1 MEASE
6 FLSKL
11 QQHEGRLFMPQS
23 NLRFEHPL
31 KQGSLSESYL
41 VHHEGFNI
49 PCILRIM
56 KKDVSEQ
63 LGTEMDAGF
72 EKACQQYAA
81 IRHPSITAMYDIGVF
96 ADYEYVLL
104 EYVAGVPLLERIK
117 ERPLRDC
124 EALKLMW
131 PIADGLAALWRADYV
146 HRGCSP
152 MRVLIAPDGTPKLDM
167 VVLPRIALNPLLIEA
182 HAPFMAGFWPPE
194 ELRQSTDVDARSD
207 MFSFGASLYYAVTGV
222 SPFGKG
228 SRTELIARTMSE
240 SPTPPQKFNP
250 DLNPS
255 LCDFVMRCLKRD
267 PKDRF
272 SSTQEFLDTLG
283 GVKMEICQPATPRPS
298 SFGPLQDAD
307 GGKESTFRAGDTIG
321 QYRLEQMV
329 GAGAFGVVFK
339 SRHQLLDIPVAVK
352 FLPAELA
359 AKNPEYVDL
368 FLREARTAIRIR
380 HKNVIGLYE
389 AGVQG
394 GQYYL
399 IMEFA
404 PGGSVQDRLDKLGG
418 KLPMEEVIR
427 LLRDAAAGL
436 AAAEEMNIIHRDIKP
451 ANLMYGA
458 QQEIKIADLGLAKR
472 LLIPAADGA
481 TQASIRQEQL
491 TMKRGDNTI
500 QGTPGY
506 MAPEMALTPDK
517 VDSRSDL
524 YSLGVTAY
532 QLLCGKLPF
541 EGTEPLNIMM
551 KHVTQEAPALRGLNP
566 DISPEVDGVVKRLM
580 AKKPADRFAS
590 SNELLRALKAI
601 HVS

>member
-6 FLSKL
+6 FLKKL
-11 QQHEGRLFMPQS
+11 HERDGKLFMPQS
-23 NLRFEHPL
+23 HVRFEHPL
-31 KQGSLSESYL
+31 RQGALSESYL

-56 KKDVSEQ
+56 KPSVSEE

-72 EKACQQYAA
+72 EKACQQYASV
-81 IRHPSITAMYDIGVF
+81 RHPSITAMYDIGTYEG
-96 ADYEYVLL
+96 YEYVLL
-104 EYVAGVPLLERIK
+104 EYVAGVPLTERIQ
-117 ERPLRDC
+117 ERPLTDH
-124 EALKLMW
+124 EALKIMA
-131 PIADGLAALWRADYV
+131 PIADGLAALWKIDYV
-146 HRGCSP
+146 HRGVSP

-167 VVLPRIALNPLLIEA
+167 VVLPRIALNPMLIEA

-207 MFSFGASLYYAVTGV
+207 MFSFGASLYYAITGV

-240 SPTPPQKFNP
+240 SPTPPQKFNK
-250 DLNPS
+250 DLSPA

-267 PKDRF
+267 AKERF
-272 SSTQEFLDTLG
+272 SSTQEFLDSLYA
-283 GVKMEICQPATPRPS
+283 VKTQICRPATPHPS
-298 SFGPLQDAD
+298 NFGPLQES
-307 GGKESTFRAGDTIG
+307 GGPQSTYRVGDTIG
-321 QYRLEQMV
+321 QCRLEQMV

-352 FLPAELA
+352 FLPTELA
-359 AKNPEYVDL
+359 AKNPDYVDL

-418 KLPMEEVIR
+418 KLPENEVLR

-472 LLIPAADGA
+472 LLVPASDGS

-491 TMKRGDNTI
+491 TMKRGDNVI

-506 MAPEMALTPDK
+506 MSPEMALTPDK
-517 VDSRSDL
+517 VDIRSDL

-551 KHVTQEAPALRGLNP
+551 KHVTQEAPPLRSLNATVN
-566 DISPEVDGVVKRLM
+566 PELEGIVKRLM
-580 AKKPADRFAS
+580 AKSPADRYAS
-590 SNELLRALKAI
+590 SRDLLRALKI
-601 HVS
+601 EV

>member
-1 MEASE
+1 MEAASE
-6 FLSKL
+6 FLKKL
-11 QQHEGRLFMPQS
+11 HERGGKLFMPQS
-23 NLRFEHPL
+23 HVRFEHPL
-31 KQGSLSESYL
+31 RQGALSESYL

-49 PCILRIM
+49 PCILRII
-56 KKDVSEQ
+56 KPSVSEEM
-63 LGTEMDAGF
+63 GTEMDAGF
-72 EKACQQYAA
+72 EKACQQYFSV
-81 IRHPSITAMYDIGVF
+81 RHPSITAMYDIGTYEG
-96 ADYEYVLL
+96 YEYVLL
-104 EYVAGVPLLERIK
+104 EYVAGVPLTERIK
-117 ERPLRDC
+117 ERPLKDS
-124 EALKLMW
+124 EALKIMA
-131 PIADGLAALWRADYV
+131 PIADGLAALWKIDYV
-146 HRGCSP
+146 HRGVSP
-152 MRVLIAPDGTPKLDM
+152 MRVQIAPDGTPKLDM
-167 VVLPRIALNPLLIEA
+167 VVLPRIALNPMLVEA

-194 ELRQSTDVDARSD
+194 ELRQSIDVDARSD
-207 MFSFGASLYYAVTGV
+207 MFSFGASLYYAITGV

-240 SPTPPQKFNP
+240 SPTPPQKFNN
-250 DLNPS
+250 DLCPA

-267 PKDRF
+267 PKERF
-272 SSTQEFLDTLG
+272 SSTQEFLNELNA
-283 GVKMEICQPATPRPS
+283 VKAHNCQPSTPRPS
-298 SFGPLQDAD
+298 SFGPLQETA
-307 GGKESTFRAGDTIG
+307 GAQSTYRVGDTIG
-321 QYRLEQMV
+321 QCRLEQMV

-352 FLPAELA
+352 FLPTELA
-359 AKNPEYVDL
+359 EKNPDYVDL

-418 KLPMEEVIR
+418 KLPENEVLR

-472 LLIPAADGA
+472 LLVPAKDGS

-491 TMKRGDNTI
+491 TMKRGDNVI

-506 MAPEMALTPDK
+506 MSPEMALTPDK
-517 VDSRSDL
+517 VDIRSDL

-551 KHVTQEAPALRGLNP
+551 KHVTQEAPPLRSLNAA
-566 DISPEVDGVVKRLM
+566 INPELEGIVKRLM
-580 AKKPADRFAS
+580 AKNPADRYAS
-590 SNELLRALKAI
+590 SRDLLRALKSE
-601 HVS
+601 H